1 MTGTDVAGFVGYVLA
16 APFTLYPP
24 LFKRMWN
31 DRDLRL
37 LAIQEVGVALIVVAW
52 AARRNVPS
60 VVVNGGYG
68 LGLALAYAY
77 AGRRR

>member
-1 MTGTDVAGFVGYVLA
+1 MRATDAAGLVGYALA

-31 DRDLRL
+31 TRDTRL
-37 LAIQEVGVALIVVAW
+37 LAVQELGVLLIVVAW
-52 AARRNVPS
+52 LARRNVPS
-60 VVVNGGYG
+60 VVVNGAYG
-68 LGLALAYAY
+68 AGLAAAYAW

>member
-1 MTGTDVAGFVGYVLA
+1 MRGTDVAGLVGYALA

-37 LAIQEVGVALIVVAW
+37 LATQELGVALIVLAW
-52 AARRNVPS
+52 AARRNVPA

-68 LGLALAYAY
+68 VGLALAYAR